1 MPSHTICPVP
11 QQSHGKASVNLARK
25 PVLRRICGDFEVN
38 DPSAIEAEGDQGI
51 KGTSNNDDFFVRSIA
66 GAAGR

>member
-1 MPSHTICPVP
+1 MLVTLALICSWACDALFASLSGLI
-11 QQSHGKASVNLARK
+11 QS
-25 PVLRRICGDFEVN
+25 
-38 DPSAIEAEGDQGI
+38 